1 VITVHDLAYLRMPW
15 LLTADSRR
23 YYGKIHHAVQEADAI
38 IAVSH
43 ATAQD
48 LIDLADA
55 PAKKL
60 HVVYE
65 AADPELAP
73 LPADAAAQIVHERHG
88 IDGPYILFVGT
99 LEPRKN
105 VPKLLEAFA
114 MIRREFPAR
123 LVLAGGKGWLADDVF
138 ATVQRL
144 ALSDGVI
151 LLGSVSPAD
160 LRPLYCA
167 AEALVLPSLYEGFG
181 LPPLEA
187 MACGTPV
194 VVSNAGALPEIVG
207 DAGMLVRPD
216 DPHDIAQGLGW
227 VLGNASFRQALI
239 ERGLSRAATFSW
251 DRAARETVTVY
262 ESVGDGR

>member
-1 VITVHDLAYLRMPW
+1 
-15 LLTADSRR
+15 
-23 YYGKIHHAVQEADAI
+23 
-38 IAVSH
+38 
-43 ATAQD
+43 
-48 LIDLADA
+48 
-55 PAKKL
+55 
-60 HVVYE
+60 
-65 AADPELAP
+65 
-73 LPADAAAQIVHERHG
+73 
-88 IDGPYILFVGT
+88 
-99 LEPRKN
+99 
-105 VPKLLEAFA
+105 
-114 MIRREFPAR
+114 
-123 LVLAGGKGWLADDVF
+123 
-138 ATVQRL
+138 VQRL
-144 ALSDGVI
+144 TLADGVI
-151 LLGSVSPAD
+151 VLGSVSPSD

-251 DRAARETVTVY
+251 DRAARETVAVY
-262 ESVGDGR
+262 ESVGGRR

>member
-1 VITVHDLAYLRMPW
+1 MDV
-15 LLTADSRR
+15 
-23 YYGKIHHAVQEADAI
+23 
-38 IAVSH
+38 
-43 ATAQD
+43 
-48 LIDLADA
+48 
-55 PAKKL
+55 
-60 HVVYE
+60 
-65 AADPELAP
+65 
-73 LPADAAAQIVHERHG
+73 AAQMVREQHG

-114 MIRREFPAR
+114 MVRREFPTR
-123 LVLAGGKGWLADDVF
+123 LILAGGKGWLAEDVF

-144 ALSDGVI
+144 ALSDGVV

-187 MACGTPV
+187 MACGIPV

-227 VLGNASFRQALI
+227 VLGNASFRAALI

-251 DRAARETVTVY
+251 DRAARETVAVY
-262 ESVGDGR
+262 EAAGSRQ